1 MSSRYLLRRLAQVV
15 PAVAAIVII
24 AFVVIHVAPGDP
36 VLALAGQHGDAAY
49 YALIRAK
56 FGLDRPLPEQLLVY
70 AVNVVR
76 GDLGVS
82 YVHGRPVI
90 SVGLGRVAGDL
101 ILVS

>member
-1 MSSRYLLRRLAQVV
+1 MSGRYLLRRLAQVV

-56 FGLDRPLPEQLLVY
+56 FGLDRPLPEQLLIY
-70 AVNVVR
+70 AANVFR
-76 GDLGVS
+76 DDLGAS
-82 YVHGRPVI
+82 YVHGPPFVF
-90 SVGLGRVAGDL
+90 VVLGRVPATG
-101 ILVS
+101 